1 MTYWNFK
8 FKSVNDRKYYEYNIK
23 EMI

>member
-8 FKSVNDRKYYEYNIK
+8 FKSVNDRTYYEYNFT